1 MKSDHVVLAIT
12 GASGSLY
19 GLRLGGELLKAG
31 YRLTILISRT
41 GFDVIRHE
49 TGLDW
54 QASEAEVADR
64 LKLYFDDRGK
74 QLEYYAEDNLFA
86 PVASGSSAPDAM
98 VICPCTMGTLSRI
111 ACGNSGNLLER
122 CADVVLKER
131 RNLVVVPRE
140 TPLNE
145 IHLENML
152 RLSRMGAR
160 IVPAMPAFYHKP
172 ESVEDL
178 VNFVVGKALDAL
190 GVEHNLYRR
199 WEDVDRAEGRGQK
212 GYLV

>member
-1 MKSDHVVLAIT
+1 MRKGHMVLAIT
-12 GASGSLY
+12 GASGSVY

-31 YRLTILISRT
+31 CRLTILISRT

-54 QASEAEVADR
+54 RGSEHETAGC
-64 LKLYFDDRGK
+64 LKGYFDDRGK
-74 QLEYYAEDNLFA
+74 QLEYYAEDNFFA
-86 PVASGSSAPDAM
+86 SVASGSSAPDAM
-98 VICPCTMGTLSRI
+98 VICPCTTGTLSRI

-140 TPLNE
+140 TPLND

-160 IVPAMPAFYHKP
+160 IVPAMPAFYNKP
-172 ESVEDL
+172 QSVEDM
-178 VNFVVGKALDAL
+178 VTFVVGKVMDAL

-199 WEDVDRAEGRGQK
+199 WGGGSGQK
-212 GYLV
+212 AKGKRDN

>member
-12 GASGSLY
+12 GASGSVY

-54 QASEAEVADR
+54 QASETEVADR

-74 QLEYYAEDNLFA
+74 RLEYYAEDNLFA

-152 RLSRMGAR
+152 RLFRMGAR
-160 IVPAMPAFYHKP
+160 IVPAMPAYYHKP

>member
-111 ACGNSGNLLER
+111 ACGISGNLLER

>member
-12 GASGSLY
+12 GASGSVY